1 MTRLEV
7 ACFSYQSACSA
18 IALGAHRIEF
28 ASSYTGGGIT
38 PNFSEL
44 KNLCKQTE
52 VPVHVL
58 IRCRLGNFV
67 YSEAELF
74 QMQHEIE
81 MALEAGAAGL
91 VFGCLDANNEIDI
104 QANQFLLSAAKNT
117 PCTFHRAFDIIPNYG
132 VGLNQLMDMGFK
144 AVLTSGSP
152 LNAWDGKDTLAQLLV
167 QAEKKIAVIC
177 GGGIRSKQLQ
187 ALLEI
192 TKTKWIHA
200 ACINSQDESLDEN
213 ELSQMLRILKQQL

>member
-1 MTRLEV
+1 
-7 ACFSYQSACSA
+7 
-18 IALGAHRIEF
+18 
-28 ASSYTGGGIT
+28 
-38 PNFSEL
+38 
-44 KNLCKQTE
+44 
-52 VPVHVL
+52 
-58 IRCRLGNFV
+58 
-67 YSEAELF
+67 
-74 QMQHEIE
+74 
-81 MALEAGAAGL
+81 
-91 VFGCLDANNEIDI
+91 
-104 QANQFLLSAAKNT
+104 
-117 PCTFHRAFDIIPNYG
+117 
-132 VGLNQLMDMGFK
+132 MDMGFK

-152 LNAWDGKDTLAQLLV
+152 LSAWDGKDTLAQLLV